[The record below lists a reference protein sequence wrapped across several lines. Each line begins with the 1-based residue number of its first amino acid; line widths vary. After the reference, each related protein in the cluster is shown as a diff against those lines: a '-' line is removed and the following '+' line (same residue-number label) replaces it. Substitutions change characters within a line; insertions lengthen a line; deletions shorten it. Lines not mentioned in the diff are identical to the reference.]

1 MKLVLSVGSVNVIPS
16 TVFKVVWL
24 VVITCCGVS
33 CKVVSARPC
42 VGAVVAFLLFDF
54 VSTLWIQGFGCAVDN
69 LVWLQNS
76 FDKLC
81 LCNSSC
87 HMLCA
92 LLHPHMKWSLFCGL
106 PLFPAP
112 SFIILWFRFK

>member
-69 LVWLQNS
+69 LVWLQ
-76 FDKLC
+76 
-81 LCNSSC
+81 
-87 HMLCA
+87 
-92 LLHPHMKWSLFCGL
+92 
-106 PLFPAP
+106 
-112 SFIILWFRFK
+112 IILTSRICVTLHVSYSVSCFTLT